1 MPKNKFN
8 NIDILP
14 DNNTNN
20 ENDIEILDNNIYK
33 FTQNDID
40 YIFIN
45 LRLITKIESG
55 NKICINNNFIN
66 IDTSYFKPISRW
78 YHDINRNDNLI
89 FIKNIINNSFLLNE
103 ELITTK
109 NISLLNRLNNEFKA
123 IINGL
128 INYKQTYCTDK
139 LFQSEIDVLIENIKY
154 KIEQNKIN

>member
-1 MPKNKFN
+1 MSKNKLNISCDNKIN
-8 NIDILP
+8 ND
-14 DNNTNN
+14 
-20 ENDIEILDNNIYK
+20 NDIEILDKNIYK

-45 LRLITKIESG
+45 LRLITKIEAG

-66 IDTSYFKPISRW
+66 IDTSYIKSISRW
-78 YHDINRNDNLI
+78 YYDINRNDNLI
-89 FIKNIINNSFLLNE
+89 FVKNIINNSFLLNE
-103 ELITTK
+103 ELTLTK
-109 NISLLNRLNNEFKA
+109 NISLLNRLNNEFKS

-128 INYKQTYCTDK
+128 INYKQTYSTDK